1 MAEDDIN
8 PNPDEFEEDE
18 EDNEASAEEAQ
29 RILDDL
35 SQFGDGDAPLDDVED
50 QPIHLQIDPG
60 AANEVTISGVPHG
73 ASLVGATD
81 NGDGT
86 YSVFD
91 FENLAIIPPEDSD
104 TDFSLSVRADDG
116 DPVEL
121 LVQVDADADV
131 PSLNLAESAGGLE
144 DTAIALDISASLNDT
159 DGTESLSITI
169 SGVPDGAI
177 LSAGTDNGDGT
188 WTISAEDLA
197 SDPELLQNL
206 SITPPDDFSGS
217 FDLSVAATS
226 TEANGGDTATAT
238 DSITINVEAVADEAH
253 LETPAASGVED
264 SAITLNIVAESTDA
278 DGSETVS
285 VTISDI
291 PDGAVLTDGDGNVID
306 ITWGED
312 TGSATLTTAQLDG
325 LTITPPENSDDDF
338 TLDVAVTTTDG
349 DDTTTVSGSLDVSVA
364 ADADAPSL
372 NLTDPAAAD
381 EDTAI
386 ALDISSALTDT
397 DGSESLSITISD
409 IPEGAVL
416 TDGAGNEI
424 TISGGE
430 ATLSPDQLAGLTI
443 TPPED
448 FSGTFDLA
456 VTATSTE
463 ADGGD
468 TAETLGS
475 ITVNVDAV
483 ADEADL
489 TTTDAVGTEDQAIAL
504 NITAESTDAD
514 GSESVSV
521 TISDI
526 PDGAVLTDGQGNELT
541 ITDGSATLT
550 PDQLTGL
557 TITPPE
563 NSDTDFT
570 LNVEVTTTDGD
581 DTTTVS
587 GSLDV
592 SVAADA
598 DAPSL
603 DLTDTATG
611 DEDTAIALDISSALT
626 DTDGSES
633 LSITISDIPDG
644 AVLTDGAGNEIT
656 VSGGEATLSPDQLT
670 GLTITP
676 PEDFSGTFDLAVTA
690 TSTEADGGDTAQTLG
705 SITVNVDAVADEA
718 NLETPTATGSE
729 DQAIALNITAEATDE
744 SESVSVTISDI
755 PDGAVLTDGQG
766 NEITVTDGAATLTPD
781 QLTGLSITPPEDS
794 DADFTLNVSV
804 TTTDGD
810 DTTTVSGELDVS
822 VAADADAPTL
832 DLTGTA
838 TGDEDTAIA
847 LDISSALTDTD
858 GSESLSVTIADIPE
872 GSVLTD
878 GSGNIID
885 ITWGDETGT
894 ATLTP
899 DQLSGLTITPPDDF
913 SGTFDLAVTATST
926 EADGGDTAETLGSI
940 TVNVDAVADGADV
953 DLVDASGFE
962 DQVIPLDI
970 DVTALDDSETMS
982 IAIDGIPDGAQLT
995 YVDGDGATQTIEI
1008 TGGSVDLTPD
1018 QLNELSILPPANSDT
1033 DFALNVAVT
1042 TTDGDSTHTTTETL
1056 NVAVEAVA
1064 DDPNLSVSDATGQE
1078 DTAIN
1083 LDIASALTDTDGSE
1097 TLSVT
1102 ISNIPNGSVLTTA
1115 DGTNITITEGTAEI
1129 DPADLAGL
1137 QITPP
1142 TDYNGAFDLNVTATS
1157 TEAENQD
1164 TAGVTET
1171 ATITV
1176 TVDNTNDGPD
1186 ANDDTAT
1193 TDEDSSVTINVLA
1206 NDTDLDGDTLTV
1218 TNATVENGADGTVVI
1233 NPDGSITFTPGDG
1246 FDALDDG
1253 ESQNVEISY
1262 TISDGQGGFD
1272 TATATVTVTGS
1283 NDGPVATDDSATTTE
1298 DTAVTMDLTQNDT
1311 DLDGDTLTVT
1321 QIDGQDIAAGG
1332 TVDVG
1337 FGTVTMN
1344 DDGTVTFN
1352 PDENWNGTETFEYTV
1367 SDGTETAT
1375 ATATVDVGAVNDG
1388 PVATDDSATTT
1399 EDTAVTMDL
1408 TQNDTDLDGD
1418 TLTVTQIDGQDIA
1431 AGGSVDVGF
1440 GTVTMNDD
1448 GTVTFNP
1455 DDNWNGVDT
1464 FEYTVSDGT
1473 ATDTGTASITV
1484 DAVNDGPVAT
1494 DDTETTTEDNAVTL
1508 DLTAND
1514 TDLDGDTLTVTQ
1526 IDGQD
1531 IAAGESVDV
1540 GYGTVTL
1547 NEDGTVTFNP
1557 DENWN
1562 GTETFEY
1569 TVSDGTATDT
1579 GTASIDVGA
1588 VNDGP
1593 VATDD
1598 TATTTED
1605 NAVTLDLTANDTD
1618 LDGDTLTV
1626 TQIDGQDI
1634 AAGESVDVG
1643 YGTVTLNEDGTVTF
1657 NPDENWNGTETFEYT
1672 VSDGTATDTGT
1683 ASIDVGAV
1691 NDGPVATDDTATTT
1705 EDNAVTLDLTAN
1717 DTDLDGDTLTVTQID
1732 GQDIAAGGSVDVG
1745 FGTVTMNDDGTVTF
1759 NPDEHWNGVDTFEYT
1774 VSDGTATDTGTAS
1787 ITVDA
1792 VNDGPVATD
1801 DSATTTEDTA
1811 VTMDLTQNDTDLDG
1825 DTLTVTQIDGQD
1837 IAAGG
1842 SVDVGFGTVTMNDDG
1857 TVTFNPDDNWNGVDT
1872 FEYTVS
1878 DGTATDTG
1886 TASITVDAVND
1897 GPVAT
1902 DDTATTSED
1911 TAVTMDLT
1919 QNDTDLDGDTL
1930 TVTQIDGQDIAAGE
1944 SVDVGYGTV
1953 TLNEDGTVTFNPD
1966 ENWNGM
1972 ETFEYTVSDGTETAT
1987 ATATVDVGAVVDE
2000 ADLTTTDAAGNED
2013 SAIALDIDVSSV
2025 DDISSITLTDIPT
2038 GAVLHDADGNEIAIT
2053 NGSAEVTEGQLE
2065 GLTITPPDDSNT
2077 DFTLGVSVTTEEDG
2091 QTVTVDGTIDVDVTG
2106 VADAP
2111 QLTASLGE
2119 PTVTNEGGT
2128 ETDVSITADNYSA
2141 TDSGFSVSARSI
2153 NSDGSLSDA
2162 SVDNV
2167 SSSSSGFGVSGA
2179 ASGPDS
2185 QLGYSQEH
2193 GVSEQLI
2200 VDFDEGVTSADFSF
2214 AKAYADE
2221 GGEGANEQGHYEI
2234 YRDGVKVGEG
2244 SFDTDSG
2251 NTGSVTITAD
2261 DGGTFDQIV
2270 FTADDSFSD
2279 GSLSGDGSDFL
2290 ITSVDFTVVEGGET
2304 TVEYPL
2310 DISANLQD
2318 TDGSEA
2324 LTITVDDLPDGA
2336 VLSAGTQNEDGS
2348 WTLSAG
2354 DLDGLTVTLSGDGA
2368 DDAFDFTVSATAT
2381 EDDGDTNTVSTTLN
2395 AGGVELDQTA
2405 EGATIDT
2412 TNATGNEDS
2421 AIALDIDVTQLD
2433 TDGSETMTITLS
2445 DIPDGATLYDGDGNE
2460 IAVSGGSVELTEAQL
2475 EGLSIQPP
2483 TDSNT
2488 DFSLTVTTT
2497 TTEESTGATTTNT
2510 ATLDV
2515 DVTGVADAPTLSAS
2529 VGEGSQVGGTTDVDV
2544 SENTISAAGT
2554 AGATVTVSGVP
2565 AGATL
2570 SGGTDNGDGTWTLD
2584 AEDLSDLTI
2593 TPADGSDDDVS
2604 LTITVEAPGEAGE
2617 TLVSEDFSNSA
2628 DGWSGES
2635 GCVDGKMQID
2645 YNDNAVKT
2653 FDFGEEHAGQT
2664 VTISFDYDGYG
2675 GWDESGGYTDYLE
2688 VSANGTEVVNDSDG
2702 SGSHSFTVT
2711 LDENGQVQVG
2721 ISVDTTSSG
2730 EGMYIDNFQIAT
2742 GDDWDTTLATESVD
2756 VTLEPEMVSF
2766 DLDITSGL
2774 QDSDG
2779 SETLSLTIDNLPD
2792 GAVLI
2797 DGNGNEVEITDGA
2810 ADISD
2815 AELDGM
2821 TVQVP
2826 EGTTDFD
2833 LAVSATS
2840 TENDGDTNTVS
2851 TTLSVDVPEFDQT
2864 AEGADISTTN
2874 AAVNEDSVI
2883 ALDIDVTQLD
2893 TDGSETMTITLS
2905 DIPDGATLYD
2915 GDGNEI
2921 DFSGGSV
2928 ELTEGQ
2934 IEGLSIK
2941 PPENSNED
2949 FSLTVTTTTTE
2960 ESSGATTTNTA
2971 SLDVDVT
2978 GVADA
2983 PSLTA
2988 SVGEPT
2994 IEVGEGTTPAPTT
3007 VFSSN
3012 FGASEQGFVDSVDG
3026 WSTNSEAI
3034 ETWDSSSGH
3043 SGDGAYIELNDDAID
3058 SYDDA
3063 TSINRDFPTE
3073 EGATYTLTFSYSPR
3087 PGYDADVNKM
3097 DIRIDGEAIETVSA
3111 DGTGNSDNEWQTFT
3125 VTFTGTGES
3134 MNLEFLS
3141 TGEAQDYGRG
3151 MRLDDIELTEQ
3162 MPDEPG
3168 ETTAEY
3174 PLDIT
3179 SSLQDTDGSET
3190 LSITVDNLPDG
3201 AVLSAGTDNGDGSW
3215 TLDAGDLE
3223 GLTVTLS
3230 GDNALDG
3237 FTFSVSATA
3246 TEDDGDTNTVSTTI
3260 TVDAPDVDAA
3270 GATITENDASGFED
3284 TAIALD
3290 IDIDMAD
3297 ADGSETLSV
3306 TISDIPAGAVLT
3318 DGDGNNITISNGAAE
3333 VTQDQLEGLTI
3344 TPPEDSSDNFDL
3356 TITATTTE
3364 TSTGDT
3370 ATSTAT
3376 LSVDVAGIA
3385 DEPTLSVELGEG
3397 TVSSS
3402 NPTPVAY
3409 WNLDETS
3416 GLTLND
3422 QIGDHDGHSVGESSS
3437 KMDLDLD
3444 DSGAGDGYGTSA
3456 EFKDNDEQYIEVDHS
3471 PALKP
3476 ASGTLT
3482 LWFNSDED
3490 DDGCLASSDSSYYD
3504 DGGHFNLS
3512 INSSGQLELRMQDT
3526 DSSHTIS
3533 GGSVSSGEWNQVTVS
3548 WGEGGMKIFQNGE
3561 LVASDPSYTGGLQG
3575 NENPWTFGA
3584 SQSHSSDN
3592 TADNMRDFFDG
3603 HIDDIAIYDTPLTD
3617 EQVQS
3622 LYELGVEDMM
3632 TEGGGE
3638 EFITYPVNVSTNL
3651 TDTDGSE
3658 TLSITL
3664 SDLPDGAVLSA
3675 GTDNGDGSFTFTSE
3689 ELDGLEITVPSDTG
3703 DFAFTVSAT
3712 STEDD
3717 GSTNTVTTI
3726 AGVDDSSSDT
3736 SFEQMS
3742 DGGDTWD
3749 NDEWIDSD
3757 EAIVGG
3763 DGDDYVWTGDGEDT
3777 IDGGDGDD
3785 YINGEYGDDTLY
3797 GGAGDDTLVGGDGN
3811 DIMEGGAGNDEAYG
3825 GSGDDLFIFGAG
3837 DGADY
3842 FDGGNGW
3849 SDTIQL
3855 DGVDGGPG
3863 GDSGWTMQLDDGATY
3878 TETEDG
3884 IVFDSEASGKI
3895 ELADGSELTFEGV
3908 EKLEW

>member
-1375 ATATVDVGAVNDG
+1375 ATATVDVG
-1388 PVATDDSATTT
+1388 
-1399 EDTAVTMDL
+1399 
-1408 TQNDTDLDGD
+1408 
-1418 TLTVTQIDGQDIA
+1418 
-1431 AGGSVDVGF
+1431 
-1440 GTVTMNDD
+1440 
-1448 GTVTFNP
+1448 
-1455 DDNWNGVDT
+1455 
-1464 FEYTVSDGT
+1464 
-1473 ATDTGTASITV
+1473 
-1484 DAVNDGPVAT
+1484 
-1494 DDTETTTEDNAVTL
+1494 
-1508 DLTAND
+1508 
-1514 TDLDGDTLTVTQ
+1514 
-1526 IDGQD
+1526 
-1531 IAAGESVDV
+1531 
-1540 GYGTVTL
+1540 
-1547 NEDGTVTFNP
+1547 
-1557 DENWN
+1557 
-1562 GTETFEY
+1562 
-1569 TVSDGTATDT
+1569 
-1579 GTASIDVGA
+1579 
-1588 VNDGP
+1588 
-1593 VATDD
+1593 
-1598 TATTTED
+1598 
-1605 NAVTLDLTANDTD
+1605 
-1618 LDGDTLTV
+1618 
-1626 TQIDGQDI
+1626 
-1634 AAGESVDVG
+1634 
-1643 YGTVTLNEDGTVTF
+1643 
-1657 NPDENWNGTETFEYT
+1657 
-1672 VSDGTATDTGT
+1672 
-1683 ASIDVGAV
+1683 
-1691 NDGPVATDDTATTT
+1691 
-1705 EDNAVTLDLTAN
+1705 
-1717 DTDLDGDTLTVTQID
+1717 
-1732 GQDIAAGGSVDVG
+1732 
-1745 FGTVTMNDDGTVTF
+1745 
-1759 NPDEHWNGVDTFEYT
+1759 
-1774 VSDGTATDTGTAS
+1774 
-1787 ITVDA
+1787 A